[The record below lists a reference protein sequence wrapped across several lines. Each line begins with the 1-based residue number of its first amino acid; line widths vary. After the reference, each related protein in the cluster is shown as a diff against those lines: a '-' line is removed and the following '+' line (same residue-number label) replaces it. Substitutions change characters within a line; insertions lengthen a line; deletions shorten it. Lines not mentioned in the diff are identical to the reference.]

1 MTTGNVNGSGNGNSG
16 GNSGSAKSGGT
27 GEWRVDFDAEV
38 VFSNGG
44 ALQTQGFR
52 LDIPGDD
59 IGDGELGELLV
70 RHLGLLMVGSTKI
83 TRREL
88 LQEPHKGSRNTG
100 SAGSGRAALDL
111 TGPATRA
118 AWPTGPAGAA
128 PGLAGL
134 VDLPVVLLRL
144 LGAGEPVADRLA
156 LAPFDLTGHAVVVQ
170 TGRAAGPYL
179 TEDAVELLAG
189 RGAALVATDSGQ
201 GDGPVAAALAAAGL
215 PALTGLTGLEA
226 LPATGARLHAVPF
239 PGRDTSLIRV
249 YGVTD
254 DQD

>member
-1 MTTGNVNGSGNGNSG
+1 MAMATGTNNG
-16 GNSGSAKSGGT
+16 

-44 ALQTQGFR
+44 ALQMQGFR
-52 LDIPGDD
+52 LDIPGED
-59 IGDGELGELLV
+59 IDDGELGELIV

-88 LQEPHKGSRNTG
+88 LQEPHKGSRNTA
-100 SAGSGRAALDL
+100 SAGPVRTTTDL

-118 AWPTGPAGAA
+118 AWPTGPGGAV

-134 VDLPVVLLRL
+134 VNLPVVLVRL
-144 LGAGEPVADRLA
+144 LGAGQPVADRLA
-156 LAPFDLTGHAVVVQ
+156 LAPFDLAGHAVLVQ

-189 RGAALVATDSGQ
+189 QGALLVATDSREGN
-201 GDGPVAAALAAAGL
+201 GPVAAALAAAGL
-215 PALTGLTGLEA
+215 PALTGLTGLDA
-226 LPATGARLHAVPF
+226 LPATGVRLHAVPF
-239 PGRDTSLIRV
+239 PGQDTSLIRV

-254 DQD
+254 DQH

>member
-1 MTTGNVNGSGNGNSG
+1 MATGTNNG
-16 GNSGSAKSGGT
+16 

-44 ALQTQGFR
+44 ALQMQGFR

-59 IGDGELGELLV
+59 ITDGELGELIV

-100 SAGSGRAALDL
+100 SGPTGSGRTTTDL

-118 AWPTGPAGAA
+118 AWPTGPGGAA

-134 VDLPVVLLRL
+134 VDLPVVLVRL
-144 LGAGEPVADRLA
+144 LGAGQPVADRLA
-156 LAPFDLTGHAVVVQ
+156 LAPFDLAGRAVVVQ

-179 TEDAVELLAG
+179 TEDAVDLLAG
-189 RGAALVATDSGQ
+189 QGALLVATDSRE
-201 GDGPVAAALAAAGL
+201 DNGPTAAALAAAGL
-215 PALTGLTGLEA
+215 PALTGLTGLDA
-226 LPATGARLHAVPF
+226 LPAAGVLLHAVPF
-239 PGRDTSLIRV
+239 PGRDTAVIRV

-254 DQD
+254 DRHHDRPHA

>member
-1 MTTGNVNGSGNGNSG
+1 MTTGTSSGQ
-16 GNSGSAKSGGT
+16 
-27 GEWRVDFDAEV
+27 WRVDFDAEV

-88 LQEPHKGSRNTG
+88 IQEPHKGSRNTVAPG
-100 SAGSGRAALDL
+100 AGRRTVDL
-111 TGPATRA
+111 TGPATKP
-118 AWPTGPAGAA
+118 AWPGAPGGA

-144 LGAGEPVADRLA
+144 LGAGQPVADRLA
-156 LAPFDLTGHAVVVQ
+156 LAPFDLAGHAVVVQ

-179 TEDAVELLAG
+179 TEDAVALLAAQ
-189 RGAALVATDSGQ
+189 GAALVATDSRHGE
-201 GDGPVAAALAAAGL
+201 GPAARALAAAGL

-239 PGRDTSLIRV
+239 PGDHTLIRV

-254 DQD
+254 DQH

>member
-1 MTTGNVNGSGNGNSG
+1 MTTGTSSGQ
-16 GNSGSAKSGGT
+16 
-27 GEWRVDFDAEV
+27 WRVDFDAEI

-59 IGDGELGELLV
+59 IADGELGELLV

-88 LQEPHKGSRNTG
+88 LQEPHKGSRHTV
-100 SAGSGRAALDL
+100 APGSGRRTADL
-111 TGPATRA
+111 TGPETRA
-118 AWPTGPAGAA
+118 AWPAA
-128 PGLAGL
+128 PGGGAPALAGL

-144 LGAGEPVADRLA
+144 LGAGRPVADRLA
-156 LAPFDLTGHAVVVQ
+156 LAPFDLAGHAVVVQ
-170 TGRAAGPYL
+170 TGRQDGPYL

-189 RGAALVATDSGQ
+189 QGAALVATDSRQ
-201 GDGPVAAALAAAGL
+201 GDGPVARALAAAGL
-215 PALTGLTGLEA
+215 PALTGLTGLEE
-226 LPATGARLHAVPF
+226 LPATGVRLHAVPF
-239 PGRDTSLIRV
+239 PGPDDTLTRV

-254 DQD
+254 DQH

>member
-1 MTTGNVNGSGNGNSG
+1 MTTGTNNGQHG
-16 GNSGSAKSGGT
+16 

-44 ALQTQGFR
+44 ALQMQGFR

-59 IGDGELGELLV
+59 IADGELGELVV

-88 LQEPHKGSRNTG
+88 IQEPHKGSRNPGSRNPG
-100 SAGSGRAALDL
+100 SAGPGRTTTDL

-118 AWPTGPAGAA
+118 AWPTGPDSAA
-128 PGLAGL
+128 PGLARL

-144 LGAGEPVADRLA
+144 LGAGEPIADRLA
-156 LAPFDLTGHAVVVQ
+156 LAPFDLAGHAVIVQ
-170 TGRAAGPYL
+170 TGRVAGPYV
-179 TEDAVELLAG
+179 TEDAVALLAG
-189 RGAALVATDSGQ
+189 QGALLVATDSGQ
-201 GDGPVAAALAAAGL
+201 GDGPVAAALAAACL

-226 LPATGARLHAVPF
+226 LPATGVRLHAVPF
-239 PGRDTSLIRV
+239 PGRDASLIRV

-254 DQD
+254 DQH

>member
-1 MTTGNVNGSGNGNSG
+1 MAMATGTNNS
-16 GNSGSAKSGGT
+16 

-44 ALQTQGFR
+44 ALQMQGFR

-59 IGDGELGELLV
+59 IADGELGELIV

-88 LQEPHKGSRNTG
+88 LQEPHKGSRNTD
-100 SAGSGRAALDL
+100 SRAGSGRTTTDL

-118 AWPTGPAGAA
+118 AWPAGAGGAA

-134 VDLPVVLLRL
+134 VDLPVVLVRL
-144 LGAGEPVADRLA
+144 LGAGQPVADRLA
-156 LAPFDLTGHAVVVQ
+156 LAPFDLAGHAVVVQ

-179 TEDAVELLAG
+179 TEDAVALLAG
-189 RGAALVATDSGQ
+189 QGALLVATDSREGN
-201 GDGPVAAALAAAGL
+201 GPAAAALAAAGL
-215 PALTGLTGLEA
+215 PALTGLTGLDA
-226 LPATGARLHAVPF
+226 LPATGVRLHAVPF
-239 PGRDTSLIRV
+239 PGRDNSLIRV

-254 DQD
+254 DQHQG

>member
-1 MTTGNVNGSGNGNSG
+1 MTTGTNNC
-16 GNSGSAKSGGT
+16 A
-27 GEWRVDFDAEV
+27 EWRVDFDAEV

-44 ALQTQGFR
+44 ALQMQGFR

-59 IGDGELGELLV
+59 ITDGDLGELIV

-88 LQEPHKGSRNTG
+88 LQEPHKGSRDTG
-100 SAGSGRAALDL
+100 AAGAGRTTTDL

-118 AWPTGPAGAA
+118 DWPTGAGAT

-134 VDLPVVLLRL
+134 VDLPVVLVRL
-144 LGAGEPVADRLA
+144 LGAGAPVADRLA
-156 LAPFDLTGHAVVVQ
+156 LAPFDLAGHAVVVQ

-179 TEDAVELLAG
+179 TEDAVDLLAG
-189 RGAALVATDSGQ
+189 QGALLVATDSRE

-215 PALTGLTGLEA
+215 PALTGLTGLDA
-226 LPATGARLHAVPF
+226 LPATGVRLHAVPF
-239 PGRDTSLIRV
+239 PGQDTSLIRV

-254 DQD
+254 DQH

>member
-1 MTTGNVNGSGNGNSG
+1 MTTGTSSGQ
-16 GNSGSAKSGGT
+16 
-27 GEWRVDFDAEV
+27 WRVDFDAEV

-88 LQEPHKGSRNTG
+88 IQEPHKGSRHTVA
-100 SAGSGRAALDL
+100 AGSGRATTDL
-111 TGPATRA
+111 TGPATAA
-118 AWPTGPAGAA
+118 AWPPAADGGA

-144 LGAGEPVADRLA
+144 TGAGQPVADRLA
-156 LAPFDLTGHAVVVQ
+156 LAPFDLAGHAVVVQ

-179 TEDAVELLAG
+179 TEDAVDLLA
-189 RGAALVATDSGQ
+189 RQGAALVATDSTEQ
-201 GDGPVAAALAAAGL
+201 DGPVTRALAAAGL
-215 PALTGLTGLEA
+215 PALTGLTGLED
-226 LPATGARLHAVPF
+226 LPATGVRLHAVPF
-239 PGRDTSLIRV
+239 PGPDTTLIRV

-254 DQD
+254 DQH

>member
-1 MTTGNVNGSGNGNSG
+1 MATGTNNS
-16 GNSGSAKSGGT
+16 

-44 ALQTQGFR
+44 ALQMQGFR

-59 IGDGELGELLV
+59 ITDGDLGELIV

-100 SAGSGRAALDL
+100 AEGSGRTTTDL

-118 AWPTGPAGAA
+118 AWPTGPGGTA
-128 PGLAGL
+128 PDLAGL
-134 VDLPVVLLRL
+134 VDLPVVLVRL
-144 LGAGEPVADRLA
+144 LGAGRPVADRLA
-156 LAPFDLTGHAVVVQ
+156 LAPFDLAGHAVVVQ
-170 TGRAAGPYL
+170 TGRASGPYL

-189 RGAALVATDSGQ
+189 QGALLVATDSREGN
-201 GDGPVAAALAAAGL
+201 GPVAGALAAAGL
-215 PALTGLTGLEA
+215 PALTGLTGLDA
-226 LPATGARLHAVPF
+226 LPATGVRLHAVPF
-239 PGRDTSLIRV
+239 PGRDTALIRV

-254 DQD
+254 DQH

>member
-1 MTTGNVNGSGNGNSG
+1 MATGTNNS
-16 GNSGSAKSGGT
+16 

-44 ALQTQGFR
+44 ALQMQGFR

-59 IGDGELGELLV
+59 IADGELGELIV

-100 SAGSGRAALDL
+100 AAGSGRTTTDL

-118 AWPTGPAGAA
+118 AWPTGPGGAA

-134 VDLPVVLLRL
+134 VDLPVALVRL
-144 LGAGEPVADRLA
+144 LGAGQPVADRLA
-156 LAPFDLTGHAVVVQ
+156 LAPFDLAGHAVVVQ

-179 TEDAVELLAG
+179 TEDAVDLLAG
-189 RGAALVATDSGQ
+189 QGALLVATDSREGN
-201 GDGPVAAALAAAGL
+201 GPVAAALAAAGL
-215 PALTGLTGLEA
+215 PALTGLTGLDA
-226 LPATGARLHAVPF
+226 LPATGVRLHAVPF
-239 PGRDTSLIRV
+239 PGQDTSLIRV

-254 DQD
+254 DQY

>member
-1 MTTGNVNGSGNGNSG
+1 MTTGTTGTTATNG
-16 GNSGSAKSGGT
+16 AQ
-27 GEWRVDFDAEV
+27 WRVDFDAEV

-44 ALQTQGFR
+44 ALQMQGFR
-52 LDIPGDD
+52 LDIPGAD
-59 IGDGELGELLV
+59 IGDAELGELVV

-88 LQEPHKGSRNTG
+88 VQEPHKGSRNTG
-100 SAGSGRAALDL
+100 ATGPDRAAAADL

-118 AWPTGPAGAA
+118 SWPAGPGTAA
-128 PGLAGL
+128 PALAGL
-134 VDLPVVLLRL
+134 VDLPVVLVRL
-144 LGAGEPVADRLA
+144 LGAGQPVADRLA
-156 LAPFDLTGHAVVVQ
+156 LAPFDLAGHAVVVQ

-179 TEDAVELLAG
+179 TEDAVDLLAG
-189 RGAALVATDSGQ
+189 QGAALVATDSRQ

-226 LPATGARLHAVPF
+226 LPATGVRLHAVPF
-239 PGRDTSLIRV
+239 PGRDNSLIRV

-254 DQD
+254 DQH

>member
-1 MTTGNVNGSGNGNSG
+1 MATGTNNSG
-16 GNSGSAKSGGT
+16 EHG

-44 ALQTQGFR
+44 ALQMQGFR

-59 IGDGELGELLV
+59 IADGDLGELIV

-88 LQEPHKGSRNTG
+88 IQEPHKGSRNTG
-100 SAGSGRAALDL
+100 SAGSGRTTADL

-118 AWPTGPAGAA
+118 AWPTGPGGAA

-134 VDLPVVLLRL
+134 VDLPVVLVRL
-144 LGAGEPVADRLA
+144 LGAGAPVADRLA
-156 LAPFDLTGHAVVVQ
+156 LAPFDLAGRAVVVQ

-179 TEDAVELLAG
+179 TEDAVDLLAG
-189 RGAALVATDSGQ
+189 QGALLVATDSREGN
-201 GDGPVAAALAAAGL
+201 GPVAAALAAANL
-215 PALTGLTGLEA
+215 PALTGLTGLDS
-226 LPATGARLHAVPF
+226 LPATGVRLHAVPF
-239 PGRDTSLIRV
+239 PGQDTSLIRV

-254 DQD
+254 DQH

>member
-1 MTTGNVNGSGNGNSG
+1 MATGTNNS
-16 GNSGSAKSGGT
+16 

-44 ALQTQGFR
+44 ALQMQGFR

-59 IGDGELGELLV
+59 IADGELGELIV

-100 SAGSGRAALDL
+100 AAGSGRTTTDL

-118 AWPTGPAGAA
+118 AWPTGPGGAA

-134 VDLPVVLLRL
+134 VDLPVVLVRL
-144 LGAGEPVADRLA
+144 LGAGQPVADRLA
-156 LAPFDLTGHAVVVQ
+156 LAPFDLAGHAVVVQ

-179 TEDAVELLAG
+179 TEDAVDLLAG
-189 RGAALVATDSGQ
+189 QGALLVATDSREGN
-201 GDGPVAAALAAAGL
+201 GPVAAALAAAGL
-215 PALTGLTGLEA
+215 PALTGLTGLDA
-226 LPATGARLHAVPF
+226 LPATGVRLHAVPF
-239 PGRDTSLIRV
+239 PGQDTSLIRV

-254 DQD
+254 DQY

>member
-1 MTTGNVNGSGNGNSG
+1 MAMATGTNNS
-16 GNSGSAKSGGT
+16 

-44 ALQTQGFR
+44 ALQMQGFR

-59 IGDGELGELLV
+59 IADGELGELIV

-100 SAGSGRAALDL
+100 AAGSGRTTTDL

-118 AWPTGPAGAA
+118 AWPTGPGGAA

-134 VDLPVVLLRL
+134 VDLPVVLVRL
-144 LGAGEPVADRLA
+144 LGAGQPVADRLA
-156 LAPFDLTGHAVVVQ
+156 LAPFDLAGHAVVVQ

-179 TEDAVELLAG
+179 TEDAVDLLAG
-189 RGAALVATDSGQ
+189 QGALLVATDSREGN
-201 GDGPVAAALAAAGL
+201 GPVAAALAAAGL
-215 PALTGLTGLEA
+215 PALTGLTGLDA
-226 LPATGARLHAVPF
+226 LPATGVRLHAVPF
-239 PGRDTSLIRV
+239 PGQDTSLIRV

-254 DQD
+254 DQY

>member
-1 MTTGNVNGSGNGNSG
+1 MTTGTNNS
-16 GNSGSAKSGGT
+16 

-44 ALQTQGFR
+44 ALQMQGFR

-59 IGDGELGELLV
+59 IADGELGELIV

-100 SAGSGRAALDL
+100 AAGSGRTTTDL

-118 AWPTGPAGAA
+118 AWPTGPGGAA

-134 VDLPVVLLRL
+134 VDLPVVLVRL
-144 LGAGEPVADRLA
+144 LGAGQPVADRLA
-156 LAPFDLTGHAVVVQ
+156 LAPFDLAGHAVVVQ

-179 TEDAVELLAG
+179 TEDAVDLLAG
-189 RGAALVATDSGQ
+189 QGALLVATDSREGN
-201 GDGPVAAALAAAGL
+201 GPVAAALAAAGL

-226 LPATGARLHAVPF
+226 LPATGVRLHAVPF
-239 PGRDTSLIRV
+239 PGQDTSLIRV

-254 DQD
+254 DQH

>member
-1 MTTGNVNGSGNGNSG
+1 MAMATGTNNG
-16 GNSGSAKSGGT
+16 

-44 ALQTQGFR
+44 ALQMQGFR
-52 LDIPGDD
+52 LDIPGED
-59 IGDGELGELLV
+59 IDDGELGELIV

-88 LQEPHKGSRNTG
+88 LQEPHKGSRNTA
-100 SAGSGRAALDL
+100 SAGPVRTTTDL

-118 AWPTGPAGAA
+118 AWPTGPGGAV

-134 VDLPVVLLRL
+134 VNLPVVLVRL
-144 LGAGEPVADRLA
+144 LGAGQPVADRLA
-156 LAPFDLTGHAVVVQ
+156 LAPFDLAGHAVLVQ

-189 RGAALVATDSGQ
+189 QGALLVATDSREGN
-201 GDGPVAAALAAAGL
+201 GPVAAALAAAGL
-215 PALTGLTGLEA
+215 PALTGLTGLDA
-226 LPATGARLHAVPF
+226 LPATGVRLHAVPF
-239 PGRDTSLIRV
+239 PGQDTSLIRV

-254 DQD
+254 DHH

>member
-1 MTTGNVNGSGNGNSG
+1 MAMATGTNNSG
-16 GNSGSAKSGGT
+16 
-27 GEWRVDFDAEV
+27 ERRVDFDAEI

-44 ALQTQGFR
+44 ALQMQGFR

-59 IGDGELGELLV
+59 ITDGELGELIV
-70 RHLGLLMVGSTKI
+70 RHLGLLMVGSVKI

-88 LQEPHKGSRNTG
+88 LREPHKGSRNTG
-100 SAGSGRAALDL
+100 PTGSGRTTTDL

-118 AWPTGPAGAA
+118 AWPTGPGGAA

-134 VDLPVVLLRL
+134 VDLPVVLVRL
-144 LGAGEPVADRLA
+144 LGAGAPVADRLA
-156 LAPFDLTGHAVVVQ
+156 LAPFDLAGHAVVVQ

-179 TEDAVELLAG
+179 TEDAVALLAAQ
-189 RGAALVATDSGQ
+189 GALLVATDSREGN
-201 GDGPVAAALAAAGL
+201 GPASAALAAAGL

-226 LPATGARLHAVPF
+226 LPATGVRLHAVPF
-239 PGRDTSLIRV
+239 PGRDTALIRV

-254 DQD
+254 DHH

>member
-1 MTTGNVNGSGNGNSG
+1 MATGTNNG
-16 GNSGSAKSGGT
+16 

-44 ALQTQGFR
+44 ALQMQGFR

-59 IGDGELGELLV
+59 IADGELGELIV

-100 SAGSGRAALDL
+100 AAGSSRTPTDL

-118 AWPTGPAGAA
+118 AWPTGPGGAA
-128 PGLAGL
+128 SGLAGL
-134 VDLPVVLLRL
+134 VDLPVVLVRL
-144 LGAGEPVADRLA
+144 LGAGQPVADRLA
-156 LAPFDLTGHAVVVQ
+156 LAPFDLAGHAVVVQ

-189 RGAALVATDSGQ
+189 QGALLVATDSREGN
-201 GDGPVAAALAAAGL
+201 GPVAAALAAAGL

-226 LPATGARLHAVPF
+226 LPATGVRLHAVPF
-239 PGRDTSLIRV
+239 PGQDTSLIRV

-254 DQD
+254 DQH

>member
-1 MTTGNVNGSGNGNSG
+1 MAMATGTNNG
-16 GNSGSAKSGGT
+16 

-44 ALQTQGFR
+44 ALQVQGFR
-52 LDIPGDD
+52 LDIPGED
-59 IGDGELGELLV
+59 IDDGELGELIV

-88 LQEPHKGSRNTG
+88 LQEPHKGSRNTA
-100 SAGSGRAALDL
+100 SAGPVRTTTDL

-118 AWPTGPAGAA
+118 AWPTGPGGAV

-134 VDLPVVLLRL
+134 VNLPVVLVRL
-144 LGAGEPVADRLA
+144 LGAGQPVADRLA
-156 LAPFDLTGHAVVVQ
+156 LAPFDLAGHAVLVQ

-189 RGAALVATDSGQ
+189 QGALLVATDSREGN
-201 GDGPVAAALAAAGL
+201 GPVAAALAAACL
-215 PALTGLTGLEA
+215 PALTGLTGLDA
-226 LPATGARLHAVPF
+226 LPATGVRLHAVPF
-239 PGRDTSLIRV
+239 PGQDTSLIRV

-254 DQD
+254 DHH

>member
-1 MTTGNVNGSGNGNSG
+1 MTTGTTGTTGTNGV
-16 GNSGSAKSGGT
+16 
-27 GEWRVDFDAEV
+27 EWRVDFDAEV

-44 ALQTQGFR
+44 ALQMQGFR
-52 LDIPGDD
+52 LDIPGED

-88 LQEPHKGSRNTG
+88 IQEPHKGSRNTG
-100 SAGSGRAALDL
+100 ATGPDRAAAADL

-118 AWPTGPAGAA
+118 SWPAGPGTAA
-128 PGLAGL
+128 PALAGL
-134 VDLPVVLLRL
+134 VDLPVVLVRL
-144 LGAGEPVADRLA
+144 LGAGQPVADRLA
-156 LAPFDLTGHAVVVQ
+156 LAPFDLAGHAVLVQ

-179 TEDAVELLAG
+179 TEDAVALLAG
-189 RGAALVATDSGQ
+189 QGAALVATDSREG
-201 GDGPVAAALAAAGL
+201 GGPVAAALAAAGL

-226 LPATGARLHAVPF
+226 LPATGVRLHAVPF
-239 PGRDTSLIRV
+239 PGRDNSLIRV

-254 DQD
+254 DQH

>member
-1 MTTGNVNGSGNGNSG
+1 MATGTNNGGEHG
-16 GNSGSAKSGGT
+16 

-44 ALQTQGFR
+44 ALQMQGFR

-59 IGDGELGELLV
+59 IADGELGELIV

-100 SAGSGRAALDL
+100 SAASGRTTTDL

-118 AWPTGPAGAA
+118 AWPTGPGGAA

-134 VDLPVVLLRL
+134 VDLPVVLVRL
-144 LGAGEPVADRLA
+144 LGAGQPVADRLA
-156 LAPFDLTGHAVVVQ
+156 LAPFDLAGHAVVVQ

-179 TEDAVELLAG
+179 TEDAVDLLAG
-189 RGAALVATDSGQ
+189 QGALLVATDSREGN
-201 GDGPVAAALAAAGL
+201 GPVAAALAAANL

-226 LPATGARLHAVPF
+226 LPATGVRLHAVPF
-239 PGRDTSLIRV
+239 PGQDTSLIRV

-254 DQD
+254 DQH

>member
-1 MTTGNVNGSGNGNSG
+1 MATGTNNS
-16 GNSGSAKSGGT
+16 

-44 ALQTQGFR
+44 ALQMQGFR

-59 IGDGELGELLV
+59 ITDGDLGELIV

-100 SAGSGRAALDL
+100 SAGQGRTTTDL

-118 AWPTGPAGAA
+118 AWPTGPRGTA

-134 VDLPVVLLRL
+134 VDLPVVLVRL
-144 LGAGEPVADRLA
+144 LGAGRPVADRLA
-156 LAPFDLTGHAVVVQ
+156 LAPFDLAGHAVVVQ

-179 TEDAVELLAG
+179 TEDAVDLLAG
-189 RGAALVATDSGQ
+189 QGALLVATDSREGN
-201 GDGPVAAALAAAGL
+201 GPVAAALAAAGL
-215 PALTGLTGLEA
+215 PALTGLTGLDA
-226 LPATGARLHAVPF
+226 LPATGVRLHAVPF
-239 PGRDTSLIRV
+239 PGQDTALIRV

-254 DQD
+254 DQH